1 MLLMNVKSLCLGILT
16 FGEAT
21 GYEIK
26 KAFET
31 QFSQVFDAG
40 FGSIYPALNQLT
52 ISGYVS
58 CREEQ
63 QEKRPAKKVYSITE
77 NGLDYFLQELRK
89 APAKDKFRSE
99 TLTKLIFAD
108 MLPRENISNLIDQVI
123 DDYNDYV
130 VDLSDS
136 CCEKQS
142 QSEKFLCGFGI
153 TVRQAAIKYMQ
164 ENRHL
169 IESRTCS
176 SSQQAAE

>member
-77 NGLDYFLQELRK
+77 DGLKFFIKELQS
-89 APAKDKFRSE
+89 APSKDKFRSE

-108 MLPRENISNLIDQVI
+108 MLPQEKISELIDQVI
-123 DDYNDYV
+123 DDYSSYIV
-130 VDLSDS
+130 ALSDTS
-136 CCEKQS
+136 CEKQS

-153 TVRQAAIKYMQ
+153 SVRQAAIKYMQ
-164 ENRHL
+164 DNRHL
-169 IESRTCS
+169 IESAASS